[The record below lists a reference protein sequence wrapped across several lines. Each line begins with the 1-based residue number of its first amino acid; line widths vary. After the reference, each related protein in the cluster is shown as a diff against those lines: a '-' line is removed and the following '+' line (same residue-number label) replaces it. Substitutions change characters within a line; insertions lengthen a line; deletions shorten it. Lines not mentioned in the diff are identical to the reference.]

1 MKGRQRKGER
11 EREREVR
18 YLMTYGFVL
27 YWGEAKRPAKI
38 KVCAM
43 VSRER

>member
-1 MKGRQRKGER
+1 MYDIPSAFRNATMK
-11 EREREVR
+11 EREVG
-18 YLMTYGFVL
+18 YTYVL

>member
-1 MKGRQRKGER
+1 MYDIPSAYRNET
-11 EREREVR
+11 VR
-18 YLMTYGFVL
+18 GGTYIVVE
-27 YWGEAKRPAKI
+27 EAKRPAKI